1 MIVNRM
7 LVLAAMVVSAAV
19 DAAIPESPGEA
30 YLLEGWRF
38 FKGTA
43 PGAEKPSFDD
53 SGWQSVRIPH
63 DWAIGGEFDRSIDLQ
78 VTAIRQDGEVMP
90 HEHTGRTGAL
100 PWPGEGWYRRRIEIP
115 AGIRHAELV
124 FDGAMNHPVV
134 HVNGE
139 EAGRWANG
147 YNSFVVDVSRF
158 LDKGT
163 EPSMLSVA
171 VHLTNPPN
179 SSRWYPGSGL
189 FRPVRLVLG
198 GDEGLVTW
206 GTYVRTTLLAEDEG
220 RLSVNT
226 RVRSVREGCKVWWR
240 LVDPS
245 GKNVAES
252 LRDVM
257 DGEASAV
264 LVVAKPC
271 PWTPETPSLYSLETS
286 LVRGDDVLDSK
297 ILRIGLR
304 TVAFTGDG
312 FLLNGKKRAFRGV
325 CLHHDF
331 GPLGAA
337 FSTAAFRRQLR
348 LLKELGCDSIR
359 TSHNMPAPWRMDI
372 CDEEG
377 FMVMAESFD
386 MWISPE
392 CANDYSRDFP
402 EWWERDLVNLVECHR
417 NHPSI
422 VMWSIGNEIH
432 EQDAS
437 VVRRYSKLM
446 ADLCHRLDPSRPV
459 TLCTDRPDA
468 YAAAGALQV
477 LDVPALTYR
486 LDRYGFMHENSPC
499 GIVLGGETASTFSS
513 RGVYHFPAES
523 MPNATHP
530 DGQCSSYDLEHG
542 SWSNL
547 PDDDWAMQDDHAWA
561 VGEFVWTGF
570 DYLGEPTPYKEYWPS
585 RSSYFGIFDLAG
597 IPKDR
602 AWLYRS
608 RWRKDSPTLHVLP
621 HWTWP
626 GREGQVTPVYVYTS
640 YPEAELFVNG
650 VSKGRRRRNLSS
662 RLDRYRLRWRDV
674 VYEPGEIRVVAFDT
688 AGNAVAEKRM
698 RTAGTACRLDAAADR
713 TELLAVKSDD
723 TPDLAFV
730 TVRVVDADG
739 NLCPDSDIR
748 LNFAASGSVRFK
760 AACNGDATSLE
771 PFVRPTMKA
780 FHGRLVV
787 VVEALR
793 EGAGT
798 LVVSAEGLPP
808 AIVRLNVSARS
819 GD

>member
-1 MIVNRM
+1 MKHIILM
-7 LVLAAMVVSAAV
+7 LCAAAFCVLGASAA
-19 DAAIPESPGEA
+19 ET
-30 YLLEGWRF
+30 LLLDGWRF
-38 FKGTA
+38 FKGGA

-53 SGWQSVRIPH
+53 SSWQTVRIPH

-78 VTAIRQDGEVMP
+78 VTAIRQDGEVVP

-100 PWPGEGWYRRRIEIP
+100 PWPGEGWYRRRVEVP
-115 AGIRHAELV
+115 SGIRHAELV

-134 HVNGE
+134 YVNGE
-139 EAGRWANG
+139 EAGRWENG

-158 LDKGT
+158 LDKGEGT
-163 EPSMLSVA
+163 SVLSVA

-189 FRPVRLVLG
+189 FRPVRLVVG
-198 GDEGLVTW
+198 GEEGLATW
-206 GTYVRTTLLAEDEG
+206 GTFVRTTRLSEDEG
-220 RLSVNT
+220 RMTVST
-226 RVRSVREGCKVWWR
+226 RVRGARKGSKVRWR
-240 LVDPS
+240 LSDPS
-245 GKNVAES
+245 GTCVAEVS
-252 LRDVM
+252 RDVM

-264 LVVAKPC
+264 LTVANPH
-271 PWTPETPSLYSLETS
+271 PWTPETPSLYSLETV
-286 LVRGDDVLDSK
+286 LVRGSEVLD
-297 ILRIGLR
+297 RNVTRTGLR

-312 FLLNGKKRAFRGV
+312 FMLNGKRRAFRGV
-325 CLHHDF
+325 CMHHDF

-348 LLKELGCDSIR
+348 LLRELGCDSIR

-386 MWISPE
+386 MWVSRE

-402 EWWERDLVNLVECHR
+402 EWWERDLTNLLECHR

-432 EQDAS
+432 ENDAS
-437 VVRRYSKLM
+437 IVRRYAKLM
-446 ADLCHRLDPSRPV
+446 TELCHRLDPSRPV

-468 YAAAGALQV
+468 YTAAGALQV

-486 LDRYGFMHENSPC
+486 LPRYGFMHENSPC

-513 RGVYHFPAES
+513 RGAYHFPAEPK
-523 MPNATHP
+523 PNATHP
-530 DGQCSSYDLEHG
+530 DGQSSSYDLEHG

-547 PDDDWAMQDDHAWA
+547 PDDDWAMQDDHSWA

-597 IPKDR
+597 LPKDR
-602 AWLYRS
+602 YWLYRS
-608 RWRKDSPTLHVLP
+608 RWNRESPTLHVLP

-626 GREGQVTPVYVYTS
+626 GREGEVTPVYCYTS
-640 YPEAELFVNG
+640 YPSAELFVNG
-650 VSKGRRRRNLSS
+650 RSQGRRTKDAST
-662 RLDRYRLRWRDV
+662 RLDRYRLRWNDV
-674 VYEPGEIRVVAFDT
+674 RYEPGELKVVAYDASGRQMGERVV
-688 AGNAVAEKRM
+688 
-698 RTAGTACRLDAAADR
+698 RTAGAPHHLSVKADR
-713 TELLAVKSDD
+713 TCLVAPSLND

-730 TVRVVDADG
+730 TVRVVDNG
-739 NLCPDSDIR
+739 GMLCPNAAIR
-748 LNFAASGSVRFK
+748 LCFSASGAVGFK

-771 PFVRPTMKA
+771 SFGKPTMLT
-780 FHGRLVV
+780 FNGELVV
-787 VVEALR
+787 VVEAESIG
-793 EGAGT
+793 EGRLSVSSEGFP
-798 LVVSAEGLPP
+798 SAE
-808 AIVRLNVSARS
+808 VKFTVKRMRRTSFVCR
-819 GD
+819 